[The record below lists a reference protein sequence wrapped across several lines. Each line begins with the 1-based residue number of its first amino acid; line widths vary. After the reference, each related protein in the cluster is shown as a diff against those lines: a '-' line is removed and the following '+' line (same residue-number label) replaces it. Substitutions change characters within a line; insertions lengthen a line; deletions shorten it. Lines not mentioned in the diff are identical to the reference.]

1 MNIGNPSSR
10 LKSPRVTPMRVNKKE
25 KNIRIRN
32 KRVLN
37 TLGAMCVM
45 ALDMFG
51 LNVLTIRG
59 SKIRPRMLL

>member
-1 MNIGNPSSR
+1 
-10 LKSPRVTPMRVNKKE
+10 MRVNKKE